1 MVAISFNF
9 EIKFTTEENFN
20 KAVEFFG
27 DNNIAWLKK
36 ENKIEKEMIEI
47 VEMMWFR
54 KDFLTIDGGE
64 GDCANIESDGYFGAL
79 LELLISQTGN
89 IDFTAKSVCVQE
101 DEGYGEKSTYWV
113 ENGELKRE
121 YTSGCNVW
129 SDGDELKGVVVAV
142 TGKLDAFKSRNDFK
156 KMVEKYGGKVAS
168 SITKEVS
175 YLVTD
180 EEDSNSA
187 KIRKA
192 EEMGIEIVSACEF
205 FGIYGLSLEGDCDE
219 DDYYEDEE

>member
-1 MVAISFNF
+1 MC
-9 EIKFTTEENFN
+9 E
-20 KAVEFFG
+20 
-27 DNNIAWLKK
+27 
-36 ENKIEKEMIEI
+36 ENKIDKGMADI
-47 VEMMWFR
+47 VGMMYFR
-54 KDFLTIDGGE
+54 ENALSIIGSEDE
-64 GDCANIESDGYFGAL
+64 CAHIESDGCFGAL
-79 LELLISQTGN
+79 LQLLVSQTDN
-89 IDFTAKSVCVQE
+89 IDFTAESVCIQQ
-101 DEGYGEKSTYWV
+101 DEGYGEKSIYWV

-121 YTSGCNVW
+121 YTSGSNAW
-129 SDGDELKGVVVAV
+129 SNGDELEGVVVAV
-142 TGKLDAFKSRNDFK
+142 TGKLDDFKSRNDFK

-192 EEMGIEIVSACEF
+192 EELGIEIVSAWEF
-205 FGIYGLSLEGDCDE
+205 FDIHGLSLEGDCDE